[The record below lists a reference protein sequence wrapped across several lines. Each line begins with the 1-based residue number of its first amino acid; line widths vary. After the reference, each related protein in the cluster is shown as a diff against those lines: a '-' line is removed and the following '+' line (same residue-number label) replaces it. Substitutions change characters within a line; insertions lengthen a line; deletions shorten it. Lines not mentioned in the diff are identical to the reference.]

1 MQTASEFYADAFS
14 ADGLFGLKMIISW
27 SSILILLWCFGLSAL
42 IWRANTKGFENKFMS
57 ILLICEGVKASFLLS
72 AGILYIRRYEALQDV
87 LWHWTIDVF
96 FTAQIVSVLLYLCI
110 PIYYRLNR
118 LSFMHR
124 DSFKKHAWYSAP
136 ILGIIIWILISGVP
150 GFYVQ
155 DATWVTCEEG
165 ADKATLNIWFGEEK
179 QWMRDAVDE
188 IGPCTATFET
198 LISSQPTGLW
208 FIVMA
213 SPAVSLLALLFIRS
227 SIKSHLE
234 GENPDVSQSLTSRS
248 LYIGF
253 LGKVIGLLFWVG
265 FTLFIFFLHGGQVT
279 FIDETIWRYGD
290 VSGFDRFKYFLWT
303 LGFAM
308 TPVAIAFECMMF
320 VHATL
325 KDTVFGIDNNLRKTF
340 STAVFTGIGL
350 VAFVIGSEAM
360 ESFVGYGMAGGVV
373 VGISLLVIRKPI
385 LGVLDT
391 VSSKFI
397 PSTHTPEEATYL
409 EAYATAMEDLIIT
422 KEERNLLN
430 TLASAYGLGDKI
442 VKQLESEYN
451 STLEEE

>member
-14 ADGLFGLKMIISW
+14 ADGLFGFKMIISW

-57 ILLICEGVKASFLLS
+57 ILLICEGIKASFLLS
-72 AGILYIRRYEALQDV
+72 QGILYIRRYEALQDV

-165 ADKATLNIWFGEEK
+165 AEKATLNVWFGEEK
-179 QWMRDAVDE
+179 QWMRDTVDE
-188 IGPCTATFET
+188 IGPCTANFET

-208 FIVMA
+208 FIVLA

-253 LGKVIGLLFWVG
+253 LGKVMGLVFWVG

-430 TLASAYGLGDKI
+430 TLASAYGLSDKI
-442 VKQLESEYN
+442 VKQLESEYD

>member
-14 ADGLFGLKMIISW
+14 ADGLFGFKMIISW

-57 ILLICEGVKASFLLS
+57 ILLICEGIKASFLLS
-72 AGILYIRRYEALQDV
+72 QGILYIRRYEALQDV

-165 ADKATLNIWFGEEK
+165 AEKATLNVWFGEEK
-179 QWMRDAVDE
+179 QWMRDTVDE
-188 IGPCTATFET
+188 IGPCTANFET

-208 FIVMA
+208 FIVLA

-253 LGKVIGLLFWVG
+253 LGKVMGLVFWVG

-442 VKQLESEYN
+442 VKQLESEYD

>member
-1 MQTASEFYADAFS
+1 MQTAREFYADAFS
-14 ADGLFGLKMIISW
+14 ADGLFGFKMIISW

-57 ILLICEGVKASFLLS
+57 ILLICEGIKASFLLS
-72 AGILYIRRYEALQDV
+72 QGILYIRRYEALQDV

-118 LSFMHR
+118 LSFMHKPV
-124 DSFKKHAWYSAP
+124 FKKHAWYVAP
-136 ILGIIIWILISGVP
+136 IIGIIIWILISGVP

-165 ADKATLNIWFGEEK
+165 AEKATLNVWFGEEK
-179 QWMRDAVDE
+179 QWMRDTVDE

-208 FIVMA
+208 FIVLA

-234 GENPDVSQSLTSRS
+234 GENPDFSQSLTSRS

-253 LGKVIGLLFWVG
+253 LGKVIGLVLWVSL
-265 FTLFIFFLHGGQVT
+265 TLFIFFLHGGQVT

-360 ESFVGYGMAGGVV
+360 ESFVGYGMAGGVF
-373 VGISLLVIRKPI
+373 VGISLLVIRRPI

-409 EAYATAMEDLIIT
+409 EAYATAMEDNIIT

-430 TLASAYGLGDKI
+430 TLATSYGLSSKI
-442 VKQLESEYN
+442 IKQLEAEY
-451 STLEEE
+451 EEIREQE